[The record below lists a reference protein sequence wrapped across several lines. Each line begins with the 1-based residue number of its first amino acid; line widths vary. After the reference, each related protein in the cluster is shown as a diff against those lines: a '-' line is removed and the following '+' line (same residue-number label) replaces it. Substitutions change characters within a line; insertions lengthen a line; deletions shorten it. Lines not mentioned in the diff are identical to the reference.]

1 MILHVTRS
9 RRRGFWAHALLYTP
23 VMNKLLLVAL
33 SLPLVACVVGSDQGA
48 GDDGTGGGDDG
59 SGSGSGS
66 GSGMTTAGHIA
77 TNTTWTGPVSVTANT
92 TVDPGITLT
101 IAAGA
106 TVSVKAGVSI
116 TVSGIIDAQGTKA
129 SPVALGPETAGGYW
143 SGLLIPTGGEI
154 KYAFVNQTGGGISTT
169 GGKAV
174 IVDSTM
180 AKVSGDF
187 LVMNGGN
194 VDVSYSRIGLAEGVT
209 GDTTH
214 CDMHF
219 GGTGN
224 VIKVTR
230 SDIGTTPY
238 GLMFYS
244 GTGAIFTNNN
254 WYGNQTDVDV
264 TPGSGVSGDFTGSWF
279 DGPAPVAK
287 NGTTLTGLAA
297 LSATKLID
305 AGPR

>member
-1 MILHVTRS
+1 
-9 RRRGFWAHALLYTP
+9 
-23 VMNKLLLVAL
+23 MNKLLALAL
-33 SLPLVACVVGSDQGA
+33 SLPLVACVVGSDQPP
-48 GDDGTGGGDDG
+48 GGGDPGGDDTG
-59 SGSGSGS
+59 SGSGSN
-66 GSGMTTAGHIA
+66 TTTPGHIT
-77 TNTTWTGPVSVTANT
+77 TNTTWMGDVSVAQNT
-92 TVDPGITLT
+92 TIDAGVTLT

-106 TVSVKAGVSI
+106 KVSVKTGVSI
-116 TVSGIIDAQGTKA
+116 IVNGIVDAQGTKA
-129 SPVALGPETAGGYW
+129 SPVTLGPETAGGFW
-143 SGLLIPTGGEI
+143 SGVSVPTGGEI
-154 KYAFVNQTGGGISTT
+154 RYAYVVQTGGGISTT
-169 GGKAV
+169 GGKAT
-174 IVDSTM
+174 IVDSQM
-180 AKVSGDF
+180 SKVSGDF

-194 VDVSYSRIGLAEGVT
+194 VDVSYSRIGLPENAT

-224 VIKVTR
+224 TIKVTH

-238 GLMFYS
+238 GLMFYA
-244 GTGAIFTNNN
+244 GTGAIFTSNN

-287 NGTTLTGLAA
+287 TGTTLTGLNA
-297 LSATKLID
+297 LSATKLTD

>member
-1 MILHVTRS
+1 MILRVTRS
-9 RRRGFWAHALLYTP
+9 VRRGFWAHALLYIP
-23 VMNKLLLVAL
+23 VMNKLLAVAL
-33 SLPLVACVVGSDQGA
+33 SLPLVACVVGSDQPA
-48 GDDGTGGGDDG
+48 GGGDDMG
-59 SGSGSGS
+59 GDDGG
-66 GSGMTTAGHIA
+66 GGGGGGGGMTAGHI
-77 TNTTWTGPVSVTANT
+77 TENTTWTGAVDVAANT

-106 TVSVKAGVSI
+106 TVKVKTGVSI
-116 TVSGIIDAQGTKA
+116 TVGGIIDAQGTKA
-129 SPVALGPETAGGYW
+129 APVTLGPEAAGGFW
-143 SGLLIPTGGEI
+143 SGVSVPTGGEI
-154 KYAFVNQTGGGISTT
+154 KYAFVNQTGGGISTS

-238 GLMFYS
+238 GLMFYA

-279 DGPAPVAK
+279 DGAAPAPK
-287 NGTTLTGLAA
+287 TGTTLTGLDA
-297 LSATKLID
+297 LSLTKLVD